1 MKNQYLW
8 ANLWSGGRKMWWYGR
23 TRAMRSSSHQ
33 IPRSSR
39 VHIDSR
45 VWDEP
50 SHHSPLT
57 ETIITVTNAHRNSI
71 HQTNFYIWT
80 SIGPPGWALN
90 SVKTQK
96 RGVRGC
102 QKQTRNHQQPD
113 VVCFYS
119 THLSPLLFF
128 VLFFRAIIL
137 HICVA
142 TEATFH
148 YASICEILCWIT
160 VTSGRCAVF

>member
-23 TRAMRSSSHQ
+23 TREMRSSSHQ
-33 IPRSSR
+33 ISRSSR

-57 ETIITVTNAHRNSI
+57 ETIITVTTAHRNSI
-71 HQTNFYIWT
+71 HQTNFHIWT
-80 SIGPPGWALN
+80 LIRPPCWPLN

-96 RGVRGC
+96 RDAKSRPGTISNQMLCAFTVH
-102 QKQTRNHQQPD
+102 T
-113 VVCFYS
+113 S
-119 THLSPLLFF
+119 ALSFF
-128 VLFFRAIIL
+128 LFFRAIIL
-137 HICVA
+137 HIYAA
-142 TEATFH
+142 TEGMFH
-148 YASICEILCWIT
+148 YTSICEILCWIT